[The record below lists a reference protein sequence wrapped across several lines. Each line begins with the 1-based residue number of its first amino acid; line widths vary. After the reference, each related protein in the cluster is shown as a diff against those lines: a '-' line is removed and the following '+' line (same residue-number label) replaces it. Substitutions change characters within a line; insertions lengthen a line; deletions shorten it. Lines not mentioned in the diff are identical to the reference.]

1 MMQQENAPIETFL
14 RGPQIWYD
22 LGMTNTAEN
31 PQDTA
36 IERPVRYN
44 QGPLPNHKHERFC
57 QAIIKGATA
66 NEAYIE
72 AGYASNR
79 GNASALKC
87 QESIKRRIAALQA
100 QMAQRIIEKAPIT
113 KGYVLQQSVKL
124 HELSMANVLD
134 EGGGFVGSAAAS
146 AARALDQIGRHVDV
160 QAFKDASDINVNI
173 TVDAAIA
180 KLASLDV
187 PAIDGEYED
196 VTSDD

>member
-1 MMQQENAPIETFL
+1 MTQQEKCTYRNIFT
-14 RGPQIWYD
+14 RHQD
-22 LGMTNTAEN
+22 VVCLGMTDTAEN
-31 PQDTA
+31 PQEPA

-57 QAIIKGATA
+57 QAIVKGATA
-66 NEAYIE
+66 NEAYVE

-87 QESIKRRIAALQA
+87 QESIKRRIATLQA

-134 EGGGFVGSAAAS
+134 ESGGFVGSAAAS

>member
-1 MMQQENAPIETFL
+1 M
-14 RGPQIWYD
+14 WYD
-22 LGMTNTAEN
+22 LGMTDTAEN

-44 QGPLPNHKHERFC
+44 QGPLSNHKHERFA
-57 QAIIKGATA
+57 QALIKGANTD
-66 NEAYIE
+66 EAYAE
-72 AGYASNR
+72 AGYKPNR
-79 GNASALKC
+79 GNAGRLKAN
-87 QESIKRRIAALQA
+87 EHIRRRVATLQR
-100 QMAQRIIEKAPIT
+100 QMADKIIEKAPIT
-113 KGYVLQQSVKL
+113 KGYVLAQSVKL

-134 EGGGFVGSAAAS
+134 ESGGFVGSAAAS